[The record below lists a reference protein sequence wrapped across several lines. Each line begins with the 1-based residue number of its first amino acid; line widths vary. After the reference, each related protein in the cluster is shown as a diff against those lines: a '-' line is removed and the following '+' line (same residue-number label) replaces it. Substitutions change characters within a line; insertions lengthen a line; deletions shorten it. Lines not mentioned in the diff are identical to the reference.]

1 MSSTAIAV
9 VVALVAAVLFG
20 LSDVVEQRTT
30 HEVPERAALSPRLL
44 VDLAKRRVWVAAI
57 AVNVLG
63 NILQIVALHFGALAL
78 VQPILVCDLLFAAVF
93 AAALAHRRPDR
104 IMAAGVICCAAGVAG
119 FLAIARPHGGRT
131 TTSFTTFLPLALAL
145 AALVIGCLAA
155 AHWGSRRAR
164 PLWLALACG
173 VDFGVNAFLLK
184 VAPATLPQGFS
195 DPLKQW
201 PLYALVVTAPT
212 GFLLNQNAF
221 QAGTLIAPVLAIIT
235 TVDPL
240 LSIGVAHAWLGETIT
255 STPLALAGEIIALII
270 MTAGIVAL
278 AQRSPHVMSRNPDLS
293 GTADP
298 GMTPGSVESPLLGS
312 APGGEPDGKAV
323 PGPDQ
328 RDVEVEHVDE
338 PEFGSAQSGIS
349 RPVPCSS
356 TQAHWPSASPA
367 SSRCMAGVFPRT
379 VIIWSAPSRASTRAT
394 DRCGP
399 SRTRLP
405 PRSVSVLAASTSV
418 RIEAES
424 ANRKPE
430 ASTVSCRVPP
440 ASCPAISASS

>member
-1 MSSTAIAV
+1 MSTVIAV
-9 VVALVAAVLFG
+9 VVALAAAVLFG

-30 HEVPERAALSPRLL
+30 HEVPQRAALSPRLL
-44 VDLAKRRVWVAAI
+44 LDLAKRRVWLAAI
-57 AVNVLG
+57 AVNIVG

-145 AALVIGCLAA
+145 AAFVIGCLAA

-184 VAPATLPQGFS
+184 VAPDTLPQGFS

-201 PLYALVVTAPT
+201 PLYALVITAPT

-270 MTAGIVAL
+270 MTGGIVAL
-278 AQRSPHVMSRNPDLS
+278 AERSPHVMSSSPGRS
-293 GTADP
+293 GAADARIPP
-298 GMTPGSVESPLLGS
+298 GKLEGSLLLRVTPGL
-312 APGGEPDGKAV
+312 
-323 PGPDQ
+323 
-328 RDVEVEHVDE
+328 
-338 PEFGSAQSGIS
+338 
-349 RPVPCSS
+349 
-356 TQAHWPSASPA
+356 
-367 SSRCMAGVFPRT
+367 
-379 VIIWSAPSRASTRAT
+379 
-394 DRCGP
+394 
-399 SRTRLP
+399 
-405 PRSVSVLAASTSV
+405 
-418 RIEAES
+418 
-424 ANRKPE
+424 
-430 ASTVSCRVPP
+430 
-440 ASCPAISASS
+440 

>member
-201 PLYALVVTAPT
+201 PLYALVITAPT

-278 AQRSPHVMSRNPDLS
+278 AQRSPHVMSRNPGLS

-298 GMTPGSVESPLLGS
+298 GMTPGSLESPLLGIRGRRGPGPAGSPGS
-312 APGGEPDGKAV
+312 ATGGEPDGKAV
-323 PGPDQ
+323 PGRDH

-338 PEFGSAQSGIS
+338 PEFGSAESGIS
-349 RPVPCSS
+349 PGGSQSGQRV
-356 TQAHWPSASPA
+356 AW
-367 SSRCMAGVFPRT
+367 SRAGVVDVGQDP
-379 VIIWSAPSRASTRAT
+379 PG
-394 DRCGP
+394 CGP
-399 SRTRLP
+399 DPRGYGRAAVQPGVADRLCHADLQIP
-405 PRSVSVLAASTSV
+405 QEGVGYLAVADAGD
-418 RIEAES
+418 RA
-424 ANRKPE
+424 PGLGG
-430 ASTVSCRVPP
+430 
-440 ASCPAISASS
+440 